1 MTNSVSRPARRTS
14 SVNTDSAIVERQMLP
29 WQTNMILCILG
40 FPFKYQDF
48 RR

>member
-1 MTNSVSRPARRTS
+1 MV
-14 SVNTDSAIVERQMLP
+14 DLQMLP